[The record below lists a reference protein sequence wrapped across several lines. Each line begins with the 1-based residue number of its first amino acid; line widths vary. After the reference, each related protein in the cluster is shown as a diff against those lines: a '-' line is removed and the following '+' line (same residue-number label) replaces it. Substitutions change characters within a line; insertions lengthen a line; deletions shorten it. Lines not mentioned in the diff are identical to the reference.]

1 MKYRLLGPHT
11 APQSGERLEAG
22 TEVGDDTPY
31 PWKNRDGSDAE
42 PSTSM
47 EGLDDAA
54 RDKIKGLHQKLYG
67 SEPDWSGGQSESVR
81 QAREKEKE
89 EQQKLDEGSE
99 PVSEQQH
106 LEREWDKEREKRGG
120 APRRAPGEPA
130 PSIPSRGTHQGMHPR
145 AGAEPGPAREP
156 SHTASAAP
164 TRSGAT
170 PAARGPATPKPPEGD
185 EARPKNPNEDQYP
198 KG

>member
-1 MKYRLLGPHT
+1 MKYRLLAPHT
-11 APQSGERLEAG
+11 SPFSGERLEAG
-22 TEVGDDTPY
+22 TEVGDDTEH

-42 PSTSM
+42 PSTQM

-54 RDKIKGLHQKLYG
+54 REKIKGLHQKLYG

-81 QAREKEKE
+81 QAREKEKD

-99 PVSEQQH
+99 PVSLQQH
-106 LEREWDKEREKRGG
+106 LEREDDKEREKRAEG
-120 APRRAPGEPA
+120 APRRAGREPMAPGGA
-130 PSIPSRGTHQGMHPR
+130 P
-145 AGAEPGPAREP
+145 PGPGRQP

-164 TRSGAT
+164 TRGGSTA
-170 PAARGPATPKPPEGD
+170 PARGVATPKPPED
-185 EARPKNPNEDQYP
+185 EEARPKNPNEEQYP

>member
-1 MKYRLLGPHT
+1 MKYRLLAQHT
-11 APQSGERLEAG
+11 APVSGEVLEAG
-22 TEVGDDTPY
+22 TEVGDDTEH

-42 PSTSM
+42 PSTQM

-54 RDKIKGLHQKLYG
+54 REKVNALHRKLYG
-67 SEPDWSGGQSESVR
+67 SDPDWGGHQSEEVR

-106 LEREWDKEREKRGG
+106 LEREDAKEREKRGQG

-130 PSIPSRGTHQGMHPR
+130 PSIPSRGTQAGRHPR

-156 SHTASAAP
+156 SHTATTAP
-164 TRSGAT
+164 TTGGAT
-170 PAARGPATPKPPEGD
+170 PARGVATPRAPEGD
-185 EARPKNPNEDQYP
+185 EARPKNPNEEQYP